1 MKAMKNIVFLYAGF
15 VQTHAF
21 DMLFPKDF
29 SASPESGAAA
39 REKSAF
45 ALVLDWAKEI
55 RDREKIV
62 IAASRQTE
70 DKVRREILK
79 ADMEG
84 ECAVIVEQGWSTILL
99 LKRMAESASQYGASC
114 VIYSMA
120 DRPFLDKSLTE
131 SIMSDH
137 VKYLS
142 EYTFADG
149 YPAGLS
155 PEAVDSGALN
165 IMLSLASRKES
176 FSTDR
181 VSRESLFSV
190 LREDINSFE
199 IETVIAPK
207 DFRMLRLDFSCSS
220 RAATI
225 ACVHLC
231 RLAMEKGSSFDA
243 LSLAHLA
250 ASSPDVQRTVPAFYN
265 VQIAG
270 NLSTT
275 TIYNPYPEE
284 FRKKYGCLPVKKENP
299 KPVNMGL
306 EQFKGLVDGMA
317 SLSEIAVVGLSGF
330 SEPLTHPDFL
340 EFVQTVLA
348 KPGLSL
354 LVETDGT
361 LLTAPVA
368 QKVADIVKD
377 SPDRTGS
384 WPAVIWIVSVDA
396 FSEETYCK
404 VHTNAF
410 TNANGLRS
418 FDSAKSALVTLEKY
432 FPGAVYPQFVR
443 MKDNEDE
450 LEKFYRF
457 YHDAE
462 SPCRG
467 RLIIQKYDSYCGL
480 LPDLKSAD
488 LAPLERNPCWHCKR
502 DMMILPD
509 GSVPACREFVLEADC
524 GNVFEEG
531 VDTVWKKMGSLTGS
545 HIQGEYPGK
554 CGNCDEYYTFNF

>member
-29 SASPESGAAA
+29 SASPESGASA

-299 KPVNMGL
+299 QPVNMGL

>member
-29 SASPESGAAA
+29 STLPEGGVAA

-45 ALVLDWAKEI
+45 ALVLDWARDVK
-55 RDREKIV
+55 DREKIV
-62 IAASRQTE
+62 IAANRQTE

-79 ADMEG
+79 ADMEDG
-84 ECAVIVEQGWSTILL
+84 CTVIVEQSWSTQML
-99 LKRMAESASQYGASC
+99 LKRMAEAASQYGASC
-114 VIYSMA
+114 VVYCMA
-120 DRPFLDKSLTE
+120 DRPFLDKALTE
-131 SIMSDH
+131 NILSDH
-137 VKYLS
+137 SKYLS

-176 FSTDR
+176 FSNDR
-181 VSRESLFSV
+181 VCKESLFNV

-231 RLAMEKGSSFDA
+231 RLASEKGVAFDA
-243 LSLAHLA
+243 LSLAELA
-250 ASSPDVQRTVPAFYN
+250 ATSPDVQRTVPAFYN
-265 VQIAG
+265 IQIAE
-270 NLSTT
+270 NLSTMT
-275 TIYNPYPEE
+275 VYNPYPEE
-284 FRKKYGCLPVKKENP
+284 FRKKKDCLPVKKENP
-299 KPVNMGL
+299 NPQDMS
-306 EQFKGLVDGMA
+306 VDKFREAVEGMA
-317 SLSEIAVVGLSGF
+317 SLSETAVVGLSGF

-340 EFVQTVLA
+340 EFVKAVLA

-354 LVETDGT
+354 LIETDGT

-368 QKVADIVKD
+368 QKLADIVKD
-377 SPDRTGS
+377 SPDRTGC
-384 WPAVIWIVSVDA
+384 WPAVIWIVSLDA
-396 FSEETYCK
+396 FTEETYCK
-404 VHTNAF
+404 IHTNAF

-443 MKDNEDE
+443 MKDNESE

-457 YHDAE
+457 YHDGE
-462 SPCRG
+462 SPCKG

-488 LAPLERNPCWHCKR
+488 LAPLERKPCWHCKR

-524 GNVFEEG
+524 GNVFTEG
-531 VDTVWKKMGSLTGS
+531 VDAVWKKMGSLAES
-545 HIQGEYPGK
+545 HIQGVYPGK
-554 CGNCDEYYTFNF
+554 CENCDEYYTFNF

>member
-29 SASPESGAAA
+29 SAIPEGGVAA

-45 ALVLDWAKEI
+45 ALGLDWARGVK
-55 RDREKIV
+55 DREKIV

-79 ADMEG
+79 ADLEG
-84 ECAVIVEQGWSTILL
+84 DCAVILEQSWSSLL
-99 LKRMAESASQYGASC
+99 LLRRMAEAASQYGASFI
-114 VIYSMA
+114 VYSMA

-131 SIMSDH
+131 NIISDH
-137 VKYLS
+137 IKYLS

-155 PEAVDSGALN
+155 PEVVDSGALN

-176 FSTDR
+176 FSADR
-181 VSRESLFSV
+181 VSKDSLFNV

-231 RLAMEKGSSFDA
+231 RLAAEKGCGFDA
-243 LSLAHLA
+243 LSLAELA
-250 ASSPDVQRTVPAFYN
+250 SSSPDVQRTVPAFYN

-284 FRKKYGCLPVKKENP
+284 FRKRHDCLPVSKENSQ
-299 KPVNMGL
+299 PVNMGL
-306 EQFKGLVDGMA
+306 EQFRGLVDGMA
-317 SLSEIAVVGLSGF
+317 SLSETAVVGLSGF

-340 EFVQTVLA
+340 EFVRAVLA

-354 LVETDGT
+354 LLETDGT

-384 WPAVIWIVSVDA
+384 WPAVIWIVSLDA
-396 FSEETYCK
+396 FTEETYCRI
-404 VHTNAF
+404 HTNAF

-418 FDSAKSALVTLEKY
+418 FDSAKSSLVTLEKY

-462 SPCRG
+462 SPCKG

-488 LAPLERNPCWHCKR
+488 LAPLERKPCWHCKR

-524 GNVFEEG
+524 GNVFTEG
-531 VDTVWKKMGSLTGS
+531 VDAVWKKMGGLAES

>member
-29 SASPESGAAA
+29 SVLPEGGVAA

-45 ALVLDWAKEI
+45 ALVLDWARGVK
-55 RDREKIV
+55 DREKIV

-70 DKVRREILK
+70 DKIRREILK
-79 ADMEG
+79 ADMED
-84 ECAVIVEQGWSTILL
+84 ECSVIVEQGWSTQLL
-99 LKRMAESASQYGASC
+99 LKRMAEAASQHGVSY
-114 VIYSMA
+114 VVYSMA

-131 SIMSDH
+131 NIISDH
-137 VKYLS
+137 IKYLS

-176 FSTDR
+176 FSSDR
-181 VSRESLFSV
+181 VGKESLFNV

-220 RAATI
+220 KAATI
-225 ACVHLC
+225 ACVHLFKAALVRGC
-231 RLAMEKGSSFDA
+231 AFDA
-243 LSLAHLA
+243 LSLAELA
-250 ASSPDVQRTVPAFYN
+250 VSSPDVQRTVPAFYN
-265 VQIAG
+265 VQIAE
-270 NLSTT
+270 NLSTM

-284 FRKKYGCLPVKKENP
+284 FRKKKDCLPVKKENP
-299 KPVNMGL
+299 NPQNMAVDK
-306 EQFKGLVDGMA
+306 FRTLVDGVS
-317 SLSEIAVVGLSGF
+317 SLSETAVVGLSGF

-340 EFVQTVLA
+340 EFVRTVLA

-354 LVETDGT
+354 LIETDGT

-396 FSEETYCK
+396 FTDETYCK
-404 VHTNAF
+404 IHTNAF
-410 TNANGLRS
+410 TNGNGIRS
-418 FDSAKSALVTLEKY
+418 FDSAKTALLTLEKY

-443 MKDNEDE
+443 MKVNEDE

-462 SPCRG
+462 SPCKG

-509 GSVPACREFVLEADC
+509 GSVPACREYVLDASC
-524 GNVFEEG
+524 GNVLDEAVEA
-531 VDTVWKKMGSLTGS
+531 VWKRMGDVAEC
-545 HIQGEYPGK
+545 HIKGEYPGK

>member
-55 RDREKIV
+55 KDREKIV

-176 FSTDR
+176 FSIDR

-299 KPVNMGL
+299 QPVNMGL

-317 SLSEIAVVGLSGF
+317 SLSETAVVGLSGF

>member
-29 SASPESGAAA
+29 SASPESGASA

-243 LSLAHLA
+243 FSLAHLA

-299 KPVNMGL
+299 QPVNMGL

-488 LAPLERNPCWHCKR
+488 LAPLERKPCWHCKR

-524 GNVFEEG
+524 GNVFTEG
-531 VDTVWKKMGSLTGS
+531 VDAVWKKMGGLAES

>member
-29 SASPESGAAA
+29 SASPESGASA

-299 KPVNMGL
+299 QPVNMGL

-488 LAPLERNPCWHCKR
+488 LAPLERKPCWHCKR

-524 GNVFEEG
+524 GNVFTEG
-531 VDTVWKKMGSLTGS
+531 VDAVWKKMGGLAES